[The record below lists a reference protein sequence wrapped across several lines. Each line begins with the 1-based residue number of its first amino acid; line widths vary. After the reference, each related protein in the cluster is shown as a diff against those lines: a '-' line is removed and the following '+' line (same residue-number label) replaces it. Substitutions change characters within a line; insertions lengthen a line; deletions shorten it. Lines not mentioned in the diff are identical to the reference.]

1 MSNNALL
8 LKQAWR
14 RQKDDDSILA
24 ELYLANYKV
33 ASPLEDLIQED
44 RLQTCPGVREVNSKP
59 LEGRPGKTDPN
70 RMNRTERPETR
81 PEPTSERP
89 EPILTRNQN

>member
-44 RLQTCPGVREVNSKP
+44 RLQTCPGVR
-59 LEGRPGKTDPN
+59 
-70 RMNRTERPETR
+70 
-81 PEPTSERP
+81 
-89 EPILTRNQN
+89 